1 VPNPEPIRIAIAVES
16 EKKPAEVQEE
26 IVFSENHNLDDYL
39 IGKQIGQGAYAL
51 VYLGMNQK
59 SNMKVALKIY

>member
-1 VPNPEPIRIAIAVES
+1 MES

>member
-1 VPNPEPIRIAIAVES
+1 MLNPEPIKVTTAVES
-16 EKKPAEVQEE
+16 EKKPVEVQEE